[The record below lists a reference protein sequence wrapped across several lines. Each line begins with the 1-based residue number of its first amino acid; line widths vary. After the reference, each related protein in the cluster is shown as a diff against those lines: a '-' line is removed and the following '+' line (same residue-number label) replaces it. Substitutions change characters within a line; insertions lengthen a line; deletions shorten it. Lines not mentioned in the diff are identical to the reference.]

1 MTDVVIVSAART
13 AVGSFN
19 GSLGALP
26 AHQLGAAAIKEALK
40 RADTDAKDVSEVI
53 MGQILTAAQGQNPAR
68 QASIG
73 AGVPVEVPEAAADI
87 ILGLADLLADVGG
100 VELEVS
106 DEGADVQAH
115 RTPSVVVVGVRLP

>member
-73 AGVPVEVPEAAADI
+73 AGVPVEVPAWNINQLCGSGLRTVALGYQA
-87 ILGLADLLADVGG
+87 ILNGDATIVVAGG
-100 VELEVS
+100 QES
-106 DEGADVQAH
+106 MSQAPH
-115 RTPSVVVVGVRLP
+115 AQ